1 MIYKRYITI
10 AWLLICYTL
19 SFAQQKFFNLTAEE
33 VRIDS
38 VLPEFTHSFPLGT
51 AYADSTYS
59 VRLDYAEYI
68 DMSARDIERLQRI
81 TSTVPPSSPIVN
93 SSIVVDRK
101 KGRLEISFIPIVYR
115 KGKYQKLVSF
125 MLDVKASA
133 RKKSI
138 NLMYANTRAT
148 NPEARY
154 ASHSKLATGSWAKI
168 RVADTGIYQLT
179 SDLIRKAGFTDLTK
193 VHVFGYGGALQP
205 ERLDGDYLAA
215 TDDLKEVPLCLV
227 NGKRLFF
234 AQGPITWDNGVRTRN
249 PYSDYGYYF
258 ITQTDDEVLL
268 TDSASFLATY
278 FPSKIGKAT
287 LHEIDNYAWFEGGC
301 NLFEDTPISENTSKT
316 YIINRPLAQEPT
328 KNITVALT
336 AGTTSVASVLIN
348 DSVVGTLSMTIG
360 EYEYGAE
367 AIGTYELTTNNNL
380 ESYSVTIR
388 ADKGGP
394 LRLDY
399 ITAYSDALDNEKPD
413 LTGSFDAP
421 EYVYNITTQDLHA
434 DSNYQMV
441 IIIPASQ
448 QLLQQ
453 AERIKVFHETHDSI
467 RVRIVPADE
476 IFNEFSSGTP
486 DANAYRRYLK
496 MLYDRAGDNTSEMPQ
511 YLLLFGDCAWDNRMN
526 SSAWKNY
533 SPDDFLLCYESDNS
547 FSRVRCYVNDGFF
560 CSLDDGEGDSP
571 MTSDKLDIAVGRF
584 PVRSADEAKILVD
597 KTISYAQNENA
608 GAWQNIVVFLGD
620 DGNENRHMSDANDA
634 ASLVEQLNSG
644 MLVKRVMW
652 DAYTRVST
660 STGNTYPE
668 ATSLIKQYQQ
678 SGALIF
684 DYSGH
689 GAANSLSSERV
700 LKLTDFESFTNSNL
714 PLWITASCD
723 IMPFDG
729 QTDNI
734 GETALL
740 NQNGGAVAFFGTTRT
755 VYVDRNKA
763 INLAFLRALFTPQN
777 GKFISIGEAQRIAK
791 NSLITSGQDQTENK
805 LQYSLLG
812 DPALVL
818 NIPTQQ
824 IMVDSINGIS
834 TADSTAIQ
842 LRAGQVATV
851 KGHILNHSQENT
863 SFNGVITAVVRDTKE
878 NVVCKLNDTSTDGAS
893 TAFQYTDRTKT
904 LYNGQD
910 SVKAGNFAFKFA
922 IPKDIS
928 YSNESGL
935 INMYAVD
942 GQTKEAA
949 NGSND
954 CFTIGNSDIADNDT
968 IGPYIYCYLNTP
980 QFVNGDK
987 VNTTPYF
994 VAEISDD
1001 SGLNTTGNGIGH
1013 DLELIIDGEMSMTY
1027 NLNDYFEY
1035 DFGSYT
1041 SGITSY
1047 NLPELSEGLHKLKF
1061 RAWDILN
1068 NSSTAELSFNVE
1080 TGLQPNIFSVGVTD
1094 NPAHESTTFIINHDR
1109 NGSPM
1114 DVDVE
1119 LYDMSGRQ
1127 IWKHSANGITTE
1139 SAYTLDWDLTL
1150 SNGQPLQTGVYIYR
1164 VRISNEGSTSTSKA
1178 QKLIIITR

>member
-1 MIYKRYITI
+1 MIYKRHIAI

-19 SFAQQKFFNLTAEE
+19 SFAQQKFFNLTAQE

-38 VLPEFTHSFPLGT
+38 VLPEFTHSFPLGS

-68 DMSARDIERLQRI
+68 DMSARDIEHYQNI
-81 TSTVPPSSPIVN
+81 TSTTPLSSPIIN

-115 KGKYQKLVSF
+115 NGKYQKLVSF
-125 MLDVKASA
+125 MLDVKATA
-133 RKKSI
+133 KKETI
-138 NLMYANTRAT
+138 NQKYANTRT
-148 NPEARY
+148 TISEVRY
-154 ASHSKLATGSWAKI
+154 ASHSQLATGSWAKI
-168 RVADTGIYQLT
+168 RVADTGVYQLT
-179 SDLIRKAGFTDLTK
+179 TDLIRKAGFTDLTK
-193 VHVFGYGGALQP
+193 VHVYGYGGALQP
-205 ERLDGDYLAA
+205 ERLDADYLVA
-215 TDDLKEVPLCLV
+215 TDDLKEVPLCVV
-227 NGKRLFF
+227 NDKRLFF
-234 AQGPITWDNGVRTRN
+234 AQGPITWNNGVHTRN

-268 TDSASFLATY
+268 TDSASFLATN
-278 FPSKIGKAT
+278 FPTKQGKAT
-287 LHEIDNYAWFEGGC
+287 LHEIDNYAWFEGGS

-328 KNITVALT
+328 KSITVALT
-336 AGTTSVASVLIN
+336 AGSASTASVLIN

-367 AIGTYELTTNNNL
+367 AIGTYELTANNNL

-399 ITAYSDALDNEKPD
+399 ITAYSDGIDNEKPD
-413 LTGSFDAP
+413 LTGSFDIP
-421 EYVYNITTQDLHA
+421 EYVYNITAQDLHA

-441 IIIPASQ
+441 IIIPTSQ

-453 AERIKVFHETHDSI
+453 AERIKTFHETHDSL

-496 MLYDRAGDNTSEMPQ
+496 MLYDRAGENTSEMPQ

-560 CSLDDGEGDSP
+560 CTLDDGEGDSP
-571 MTSDKLDIAVGRF
+571 MASDKLDIAVGRF
-584 PVRSADEAKILVD
+584 PVRTADEAKILVD

-608 GAWQNIVVFLGD
+608 GAWQNIAVFMGD
-620 DGNENRHMSDANDA
+620 DGNDNRHMSDANDA

-644 MLVKRVMW
+644 ILVKRVMW

-668 ATSLIKQYQQ
+668 ANSLIKQYQQ
-678 SGALIF
+678 NGALIF

-689 GAANSLSSERV
+689 GSANSLSSERV
-700 LKLTDFESFTNSNL
+700 LELTDFESFTNTNL

-734 GETALL
+734 GEAALL

-763 INLAFLRALFTPQN
+763 INMAFLRALFTPQN

-791 NSLITSGQDQTENK
+791 NNLITSGQDQTENK

-824 IMVDSINGIS
+824 IIIDSINGIAI
-834 TADSTAIQ
+834 ADSTAIQ

-851 KGHILNHSQENT
+851 KGHILSQSQEDT
-863 SFNGVITAVVRDTKE
+863 SFNGIITAVVRDTKE
-878 NVVCKLNDTSTDGAS
+878 NIVCKLNDTSTDGAT

-910 SVKAGNFAFKFA
+910 SVNTGKFAFKFA

-942 GQTKEAA
+942 GQTKKAA

-954 CFTIGNSDIADNDT
+954 CFTIGNSDITGNDT
-968 IGPYIYCYLNTP
+968 IGPHIYCYLNTP

-987 VNTTPYF
+987 VNATPYF

-1041 SGITSY
+1041 SGTTSY
-1047 NLPELSEGLHKLKF
+1047 NLPELSDGLHKLKF

-1080 TGLQPNIFSVGVTD
+1080 KGLQPNIFSVGVTD

-1114 DVDVE
+1114 NVDVE
-1119 LYDMSGRQ
+1119 LFDMSGRQ

-1150 SNGQPLQTGVYIYR
+1150 NNGQPLQTGVYIYR

-1178 QKLIIITR
+1178 QKLIVITR

>member
-1 MIYKRYITI
+1 MTYKRYIPLI
-10 AWLLICYTL
+10 GLLICNIA
-19 SFAQQKFFNLTAEE
+19 SFAQQKFFNLTAQE

-38 VLPEFTHSFPLGT
+38 VLPEFTHAFPLGS

-59 VRLDYAEYI
+59 IRLDYAEYI
-68 DMSARDIERLQRI
+68 DMSAHDIERYQHIISTLPP
-81 TSTVPPSSPIVN
+81 TSPDIKSC
-93 SSIVVDRK
+93 IVVDRK
-101 KGRLEISFIPIVYR
+101 KGQLEISFTPFVYR
-115 KGKYQKLVSF
+115 NGKYQKLVSF
-125 MLDVKASA
+125 MIDVKATA
-133 RKKSI
+133 RERTI
-138 NLMYANTRAT
+138 NQEYVNTRT
-148 NPEARY
+148 IPSDTRY
-154 ASHSKLATGSWAKI
+154 ASHSQLVTGSWAKI
-168 RVADTGIYQLT
+168 RVADTGVYQLT
-179 SDLIRKAGFTDLTK
+179 TDLIRKAGFTDLTK
-193 VHVFGYGGALQP
+193 VHVYGYGGALQP
-205 ERLDGDYLAA
+205 ERLEGDYLAA
-215 TDDLKEVPLCLV
+215 TDDIKEVPQCVV

-234 AQGPITWDNGVRTRN
+234 AQGTITWNNGVRTRN

-258 ITQTDDEVLL
+258 ITQNDNDVLL

-278 FPSKIGKAT
+278 FPQKQGKAT
-287 LHEIDNYAWFEGGC
+287 LYEVDNYAWFEGGS
-301 NLFEDTPISENTSKT
+301 NLFEDEPISEGTSKT

-336 AGTTSVASVLIN
+336 AGTASTASVLIN

-367 AIGTYELTTNNNL
+367 AIGTYELITNNNL

-399 ITAYSDALDNEKPD
+399 ITAYSDGIDNEKPT
-413 LTGSFDAP
+413 LTGSFATP

-453 AERIKVFHETHDSI
+453 AERLKAFHETHDSL
-467 RVRIVPADE
+467 RVKIVPADE

-511 YLLLFGDCAWDNRMN
+511 YLVLFGDCAWDNRMN
-526 SSAWKNY
+526 SVAWKDY
-533 SPDDFLLCYESDNS
+533 SPDDFLLCYENDNS

-560 CSLDDGEGDSP
+560 CTLDDGEGDSP
-571 MTSDKLDIAVGRF
+571 LTSDKLDVAVGRF
-584 PVRSADEAKILVD
+584 PVRTANEAKILVD
-597 KTISYAQNENA
+597 KTISYAQNNNA
-608 GAWQNIVVFLGD
+608 GAWENIAVFMGD
-620 DGNENRHMSDANDA
+620 DGNDNRHMSDANDA
-634 ASLVEQLNSG
+634 ASLVEQLNNG

-668 ATSLIKQYQQ
+668 VTNLIKQYQQ

-684 DYSGH
+684 NYSGH
-689 GAANSLSSERV
+689 GAANSLSHERV
-700 LKLTDFESFTNSNL
+700 LKLSDFQDFTNTNL

-734 GETALL
+734 GEIALL
-740 NQNGGAVAFFGTTRT
+740 NPNGGAVAFFGTTRT

-763 INLAFLRALFTPQN
+763 INMAFLRALFTPQN

-824 IMVDSINGIS
+824 VIVDSINGIAI
-834 TADSTAIQ
+834 ADSTTIQ

-851 KGHILNHSQENT
+851 KGHILSQSHENS
-863 SFNGVITAVVRDTKE
+863 SFNGIITAVVRDTKE
-878 NVVCKLNDTSTDGAS
+878 NIVCKLNDTSTDGAS

-910 SVKAGNFAFKFA
+910 SVKMGKFAFNFA

-942 GQTKEAA
+942 EQTKETA
-949 NGSND
+949 NGCNAD
-954 CFTIGNSDIADNDT
+954 FTIGGSDIAGNDT

-980 QFVNGDK
+980 QFMNGDK
-987 VNTTPYF
+987 VNATPYF
-994 VAEISDD
+994 VAKISDD

-1027 NLNDYFEY
+1027 NLNNYFEY

-1041 SGITSY
+1041 SGTTSY
-1047 NLPELSEGLHKLKF
+1047 NLPELSDGLHKLKF

-1068 NSSTAELSFNVE
+1068 NSSTAELSFNVVN
-1080 TGLQPNIFSVGVTD
+1080 GLQPNIFSVGVSD
-1094 NPAHESTTFIINHDR
+1094 NPAYESTTFIINHDR
-1109 NGSPM
+1109 NGSLM
-1114 DVDVE
+1114 DVEVE
-1119 LYDMSGRQ
+1119 LFDMSGRQ
-1127 IWKHSANGITTE
+1127 IWKHEANNITTQ
-1139 SAYTLDWDLTL
+1139 SAYTLDWNLTL

-1178 QKLIIITR
+1178 QKLIVITR